1 MFCLLRGL
9 KPRVFGL
16 PGPTADDALDP
27 TKPCSS
33 KGVGN
38 LVHAVSSAS
47 TKWGKSLS
55 AHLFFRHWIDDS
67 QEFARQGDDRLLVP
81 RRLFNLLIISVL
93 IEAVALHNQGALNQ
107 RSSSEFIA
115 PRLVMR
121 PLRSVSF
128 ELDTRGTIPK

>member
-1 MFCLLRGL
+1 MGE
-9 KPRVFGL
+9 VFER
-16 PGPTADDALDP
+16 P
-27 TKPCSS
+27 
-33 KGVGN
+33 
-38 LVHAVSSAS
+38 LV
-47 TKWGKSLS
+47 LQ
-55 AHLFFRHWIDDS
+55 HWIDDS